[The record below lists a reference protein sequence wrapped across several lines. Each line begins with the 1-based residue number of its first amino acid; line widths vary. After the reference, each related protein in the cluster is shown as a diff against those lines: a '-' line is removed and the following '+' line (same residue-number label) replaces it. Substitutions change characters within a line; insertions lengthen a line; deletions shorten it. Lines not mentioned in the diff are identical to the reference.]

1 MDLSIIIV
9 NYNTAGLLSN
19 AIDSIHKTTKGLRY
33 EIIVSD
39 NGSMDGS
46 EEYIK
51 NNYTDVIW
59 ISNNANLGFAKANNI
74 GIKRAQGRHIL
85 LLNSDT
91 VLMDNCLDSCVDY
104 MDKHMDIGA
113 LGCKV
118 ILPDG
123 SLDAACKRGLPTP
136 SASLYKFLGLPK
148 LFPKSRVFGQYNLT
162 YLDEDEVNEVD
173 SLVGAF
179 MMVRREVIDEVG
191 LLNENYFMFGE
202 DIDWCYRIKE
212 ADWKIVY
219 YPDAKI
225 IHYKGGSGRNLKTD
239 YEFHRAMYLFYNKHY
254 RYKYPLVVGLLI
266 YVGIFFRFTLSI
278 LINWIKRLFRGNKK

>member
-1 MDLSIIIV
+1 MYLSIVIV
-9 NYNTAGLLSN
+9 NYNTAKLLSN
-19 AIDSIHKTTKGLRY
+19 AIESIYKTTKRLSF

-39 NGSMDGS
+39 NGSTDGS

-51 NNYTDVIW
+51 GNYPDVIW
-59 ISNNANLGFAKANNI
+59 ISNNTNLGFAKSNNI
-74 GIKRAQGRHIL
+74 GIEKAKGRYVI

-91 VLMDNCLDSCVDY
+91 VLMDDCLDLCIDY
-104 MDKHMDIGA
+104 MDKHKNIGT

-123 SLDAACKRGLPTP
+123 RLDAACKRGFPTP

-162 YLDEDEVNEVD
+162 YLDENEINEVD
-173 SLVGAF
+173 CLVGAF
-179 MMVRREVIDEVG
+179 MMVRREVLNEVG
-191 LLNENYFMFGE
+191 LLDEDYFMFGE

-212 ADWKIVY
+212 AGWKIVY
-219 YPDAKI
+219 YPEAKI
-225 IHYKGGSGRNLKTD
+225 IHYKGGSGRSLKTD

-254 RYKYPLVVGLLI
+254 RDKYPLVVGFLVYI
-266 YVGIFFRFTLSI
+266 GIFFKFILSI
-278 LINWIKRLFRGNKK
+278 LVNRVKRFFRGNKN